1 MDSSRRGFLRIAG
14 LSVIGAAGGS
24 ALVTRGSE
32 TGPVSGAHDDA
43 HEAQGTRLAMV
54 IDLRGFSKND
64 PQLKRIVD
72 ACNRTHNVPD
82 FGDDTKN
89 EIKWIWT
96 EEFETAFHSQ
106 EFHYIRDDL
115 KGKPTLL
122 LCNHCD
128 NPPCTRVCPTG
139 ATWKRDE
146 DGIVMMDWHRCIG
159 CRYCVVACPYGSRSF
174 NFTDPRP
181 HLDSIDPA
189 FPTRM
194 RGVVEKCTFCE
205 ERLARGLQPACV
217 EVCEND
223 EIVFGDLNDPDSKV
237 RRKLAEFMTIRRKP
251 GLGTQ
256 PEVYY
261 IVEDPR
267 TLQEMAPAAVV
278 SEEGGD
284 HA

>member
-43 HEAQGTRLAMV
+43 PETLGTRLAMV
-54 IDLRGFSKND
+54 IDLRRFSKND

-96 EEFETAFHSQ
+96 EDFETAFHSQ

-174 NFTDPRP
+174 NWRDPRP
-181 HLDSIDPA
+181 NIENIHAD
-189 FPTRM
+189 FPTRT
-194 RGVVEKCTFCE
+194 RGVVEKCTFCD
-205 ERLARGLQPACV
+205 ERLIKGQLPACV
-217 EVCEND
+217 EACKEKAL
-223 EIVFGDLNDPDSKV
+223 VFGDL
-237 RRKLAEFMTIRRKP
+237 
-251 GLGTQ
+251 
-256 PEVYY
+256 
-261 IVEDPR
+261 EDPHSR
-267 TLQEMAPAAVV
+267 LHIKKLKHSSNERWLRCGA
-278 SEEGGD
+278 GG
-284 HA
+284 